1 MSRALRHA
9 RDATSAEPA
18 RPQKAAGGL
27 YKTAAMKVLEAE
39 QRFMRSGEITKVAQ
53 QMGFFKECTG
63 KTPEHTMASCLYQ
76 EIKKGKK
83 SPIVRPK
90 EGLFGLRGW
99 EFVDGDEELPAPRKP
114 RRATSTSASGES
126 EEDDVYVPKGTT
138 ARTKKR
144 SVNEFTQDGKPAGE
158 PLVWRSSRTR
168 KKRRTDSDVDD
179 DGEMYENDSEVLQEQ
194 MFHLAVD
201 LLLEAA
207 AQDKLDDLSVE
218 KHVADSVVNSS
229 CRPANSSDLGSVDEV
244 GTSAG
249 GRVIDEAP
257 STSEP
262 AYAFAGSRTCEAQ
275 LKKAAKVQYPPPNS
289 IGLQTSGKPVP
300 TTAIPIVAPPT
311 PCVSDDTMHASSLQ
325 STSCGESFP
334 HELVKHTDS
343 WNNTMTLLQ
352 TQPMKLKRSGSVSL
366 SVELPFPDQENVQ
379 NLSTVPPPLTPEL
392 FCRSLST
399 GSIPTAPVQQTLTQP
414 LTQTF
419 SGRDISQSNL
429 QGVLF
434 PHIRV

>member
-9 RDATSAEPA
+9 RDATSAERA

-27 YKTAAMKVLEAE
+27 YKTAAMNVLEAE

-99 EFVDGDEELPAPRKP
+99 DFVDGDEEQLPAPRKP

-126 EEDDVYVPKGTT
+126 EEDDVYVPKSTT
-138 ARTKKR
+138 SRTKKR
-144 SVNEFTQDGKPAGE
+144 SVNDFTEDEKPSGE
-158 PLVWRSSRTR
+158 PFVKRSSRTR
-168 KKRRTDSDVDD
+168 KKRRTDSDADD

-194 MFHLAVD
+194 FLFNVE
-201 LLLEAA
+201 LILEAA

-229 CRPANSSDLGSVDEV
+229 CLPANSSALGSVDEV

-249 GRVIDEAP
+249 GRVINEAP

-262 AYAFAGSRTCEAQ
+262 AYAFAGSRMCEAQ
-275 LKKAAKVQYPPPNS
+275 PNQAAKVQCPPPNS
-289 IGLQTSGKPVP
+289 LGLQTSSKPVP
-300 TTAIPIVAPPT
+300 TTAISIAAPPT
-311 PCVSDDTMHASSLQ
+311 PCVSDNTMHASSLQ
-325 STSCGESFP
+325 STTCGESFP
-334 HELVKHTDS
+334 PELLKHTDS
-343 WNNTMTLLQ
+343 WNNTMTLLE

-379 NLSTVPPPLTPEL
+379 NLSTVPPPMTPEL

>member
-1 MSRALRHA
+1 
-9 RDATSAEPA
+9 
-18 RPQKAAGGL
+18 
-27 YKTAAMKVLEAE
+27 
-39 QRFMRSGEITKVAQ
+39 
-53 QMGFFKECTG
+53 
-63 KTPEHTMASCLYQ
+63 
-76 EIKKGKK
+76 
-83 SPIVRPK
+83 
-90 EGLFGLRGW
+90 
-99 EFVDGDEELPAPRKP
+99 
-114 RRATSTSASGES
+114 
-126 EEDDVYVPKGTT
+126 
-138 ARTKKR
+138 
-144 SVNEFTQDGKPAGE
+144 
-158 PLVWRSSRTR
+158 
-168 KKRRTDSDVDD
+168 
-179 DGEMYENDSEVLQEQ
+179 MYENDSEVLQEQ
-194 MFHLAVD
+194 LFHLNVD

-207 AQDKLDDLSVE
+207 AWLDELSVE
-218 KHVADSVVNSS
+218 KHLADSVANSS
-229 CRPANSSDLGSVDEV
+229 CRLANSSDLGSVDEV
-244 GTSAG
+244 CTSAG

-262 AYAFAGSRTCEAQ
+262 AYTFASSRMCEAQ
-275 LKKAAKVQYPPPNS
+275 PNKAEKVQCPPPNS

-300 TTAIPIVAPPT
+300 TTAISIAAPPT
-311 PCVSDDTMHASSLQ
+311 PCVSDNTMHASSLQ

-334 HELVKHTDS
+334 PELVKHTDS